1 MKVEV
6 VLTEA
11 DIAQEFFEAIEAR
24 DLPEKFF
31 FWFPRSAAEWAALT
45 GHAELYGGLWE
56 TWKELAAN
64 AGALAKYFP
73 RRVPVISFGAGD
85 GARDRMVM
93 NALKNAG
100 CECFYF
106 PVDAS
111 QAMLELACAGA
122 DDEDIETV
130 GIKADISSP
139 IHLVYAA
146 DAAEPPRLF
155 ILSGNTMGSFDPLAE
170 IRYVAQ
176 CMKPEDLLII
186 DGEIHHEQLSMAR
199 RDNPAAR
206 QFLTTLLNGV
216 GILDND
222 GEVHPVRHGI
232 RAPQREIDARIRRI
246 FVLRRF
252 QLGDGFFNRARA
264 QQQHSQKIVT
274 FRESRSEL
282 HGLLGVGDPGGRVR
296 LHHNAGN
303 AQPRQQMLGAVLD
316 LTAEGFDSLIVEVIG
331 EQEAPV
337 GELDVVKLRSAGGQ
351 PAVLG
356 QRRVHVAAGGNV
368 LRPAGPPD
376 DFSCAG

>member
-11 DIAQEFFEAIEAR
+11 DIAQEFAEAIEAR

-64 AGALAKYFP
+64 AGALAKHFP

-100 CECFYF
+100 CECLYF

-139 IHLVYAA
+139 VHLVYAA

-176 CMKPEDLLII
+176 CMKPEDRLII
-186 DGEIHHEQLSMAR
+186 DGEIHHEQLSMGR
-199 RDNPAAR
+199 RDNPASR
-206 QFLTTLLNGV
+206 QFLSTLLNGV
-216 GILDND
+216 GIRDND
-222 GEVHPVRHGI
+222 GEV
-232 RAPQREIDARIRRI
+232 
-246 FVLRRF
+246 RF
-252 QLGDGFFNRARA
+252 QLKRDDRHDGLHLIVRSFRAARDLSA
-264 QQQHSQKIVT
+264 TVAGQEIPLQRGEHIGLNFQYT
-274 FRESRSEL
+274 YTPEAFRWLLTEQGGLEMLEEHRSA
-282 HGLLGVGDPGGRVR
+282 DGRF
-296 LHHNAGN
+296 
-303 AQPRQQMLGAVLD
+303 
-316 LTAEGFDSLIVEVIG
+316 LTAVC
-331 EQEAPV
+331 
-337 GELDVVKLRSAGGQ
+337 
-351 PAVLG
+351 
-356 QRRVHVAAGGNV
+356 RRG
-368 LRPAGPPD
+368 
-376 DFSCAG
+376 